1 MSITVDKIREIN
13 TTSSNTKMT
22 PVKDEQ
28 VFNYELQAP
37 ADSIVTKRLW
47 SEDTKS
53 LLFDAVQAMGIKAY
67 TPSILRDDNTAIKNA
82 QTHLIDL
89 MKYYEG
95 DRNYYYEAY
104 TTPYKDKFGTATSG
118 FGELTNKYLTQE
130 KAYENLC
137 KKLKSYTNEV
147 RNLLNKKLGKNT
159 FENLPSSIKEGLIDL
174 CYNKGLGAIS
184 KNADLINAVKTKDYS
199 TAIAHLVC
207 VYSGKTG
214 APQDEDAGLYRR
226 SLNRAILASRDLKG
240 QELEQAK
247 QEIEKIYK
255 KALKC
260 HEKNNV
266 STNELNKIYEQFKTG
281 KITAAPNSAESFK
294 IKIGEEFKG
303 RGVWAVAQALYK
315 SSGITGISFEEF
327 NKEFLAINNNPSE
340 IRIGQEVKVPFI
352 KIKEAENNIQEIQPA
367 QKTDVQTDVKEISEK
382 SEANI
387 VTAEAKDK
395 PETPGL
401 FERIWNGIK
410 TFCKKAVDF
419 CKRLFGF
426 GKKETEPGEKLP
438 EPKTPFERVLREGK
452 ITQEGDLQ
460 VITVDYQVKKGDS
473 LWRISKKYDVS
484 QEKLCSDNDIKDKN
498 SINEGQVL
506 KIQKLGYKV
515 EKGDNLF
522 RIAKKF
528 GLTVE
533 ILKDLNNIAD
543 VDKINEGQMLEIPG
557 FIYTVKPKD
566 TLFKI
571 SKLVGVS
578 VEDLKRINGL
588 ESDTISPN
596 QKIKI
601 VYNDSDYAVTADKKQ
616 VIYNKETNTKTEVVD
631 MTTTANLTN
640 RPLLQ
645 KKNKVNGEVLATRQ
659 VFNPTKKGSLS
670 GKTIIV
676 NAGHGYSQAG
686 TDVGTEGRGN
696 VEDEWLVNYDNAMRL
711 KDRLCARGAKVIFI
725 QGHVNIITRE
735 IRKAENKADMFISV
749 HVNSSPNK
757 EVMDRSQIYV
767 NSRKTKIN
775 KESYKLA
782 NIMEKKF
789 DSWIPKNEKISDADK
804 YIKTDTIKDNRG
816 REKYIKTQ
824 DYAEVKEAGY
834 IVLKR
839 AENHQNIPSVLW
851 EVAFMNSKK
860 GRERMSSPTIMNSY
874 SDIMAQSV
882 EEYFK
887 A

>member
-67 TPSILRDDNTAIKNA
+67 TPSILRDDNTAIKKA

-89 MKYYEG
+89 MRYYEG

-104 TTPYKDKFGTATSG
+104 TTPYKDKFGTTTSG
-118 FGELTNKYLTQE
+118 FGELTNKYMTQE

-147 RNLLNKKLGKNT
+147 RNLLNKRLGKNT

-255 KALKC
+255 KAVKC
-260 HEKNNV
+260 HEKNKV
-266 STNELNKIYEQFKTG
+266 SLNELNKIYEQFKTG
-281 KITAAPNSAESFK
+281 KISAPAVSAESFK
-294 IKIGEEFKG
+294 VKIDDSFKG
-303 RGVWAVAQALYK
+303 KGVWAVAQALYK
-315 SSGITGISFEEF
+315 SLGKFDISFQDF
-327 NKEFLAINNNPSE
+327 YKEFLAINGNSTE
-340 IRIGQEVKVPFI
+340 IKVGQEVKVPY
-352 KIKEAENNIQEIQPA
+352 IKELAPSNSAKNITKNEPVVLDETKKEQEVEKPGFFKRA
-367 QKTDVQTDVKEISEK
+367 WRKVKQFFSKIGDFFR
-382 SEANI
+382 N
-387 VTAEAKDK
+387 
-395 PETPGL
+395 L
-401 FERIWNGIK
+401 FGIK
-410 TFCKKAVDF
+410 KKQ
-419 CKRLFGF
+419 
-426 GKKETEPGEKLP
+426 KEVSKAE
-438 EPKTPFERVLREGK
+438 EPKTPFEKILKNGK
-452 ITQEGDLQ
+452 VVQDGDFQIITM
-460 VITVDYQVKKGDS
+460 DYKVKKGDN
-473 LWRISKKYDVS
+473 LWNLSRTYGTSEEI
-484 QEKLCSDNDIKDKN
+484 LCNDNNITDKN
-498 SINEGQVL
+498 SINEGQIL

-528 GLTVE
+528 GLSVD
-533 ILKDLNNIAD
+533 ILKDLNNIED
-543 VDKINEGQMLEIPG
+543 VNLIHAGQMLEIPG

-566 TLFKI
+566 TLYKI

-578 VEDLKRINGL
+578 LEDLKKINGL
-588 ESDTISPN
+588 TSDTIMPN

-601 VYNDSDYAVTADKKQ
+601 VYNDSDFAVSSDKRK
-616 VIYNKETNTKTEVVD
+616 VCFDPKTNTKKEVID
-631 MTTTANLTN
+631 MRGAADLSK

-645 KKNKVNGEVLATRQ
+645 KKRKINGQVMATRH

-686 TDVGTEGRGN
+686 TDCGALGIGN
-696 VEDEWLVNYDNAMRL
+696 IEDEWLLNYDNAIRL
-711 KDRLCARGAKVIFI
+711 KDRLCAKGAKVVFL
-725 QGHVNIITRE
+725 QGHVNIMMKELQKR
-735 IRKAENKADMFISV
+735 ENKADMFISV
-749 HVNSSPNK
+749 HVNSYDK
-757 EVMDRSQIYV
+757 MTQDRTQIYTYDKDSTV
-767 NSRKTKIN
+767 NKKSK
-775 KESYKLA
+775 KLSK
-782 NIMEKKF
+782 IMEKNF
-789 DSWIPKNEKISDADK
+789 DNWIPKHERISDKDK
-804 YIKTDTIKDNRG
+804 FVVKDTITNSKG
-816 REKYIKTQ
+816 KKEEREVQ
-824 DYAEVKEAGY
+824 DYAQSMEANYG
-834 IVLKR
+834 VVR
-839 AENHQNIPSVLW
+839 VAENTQKIPAVLW
-851 EVAFMNSKK
+851 ETAFMISPK
-860 GRERMSSPTIMNSY
+860 GRERLKNPSLMNSY